1 MKLLGARPI
10 DYVYTHLVRILTLFV
25 STIHQQH
32 IGVTSYRLHVR
43 LYMSNEVLNYF
54 IILGWHTILD
64 SMHY

>member
-25 STIHQQH
+25 STIHQH